1 MPHKKRGH
9 GHHKHTKE
17 EKEEKGEKGAQEREQ
32 AGAAATPLDVQH
44 GNRSSTLVGRCYGKI
59 HGNYRPLPLPRQ
71 NFYQSLPNQAAPKP
85 AAQVSTVKPAQ
96 YEKASSGSAMATKPG
111 GGSSTTGGATG
122 RGVSAAGGISSK
134 PETAPVSQV
143 KASVPSPA
151 VGTAAAA
158 GVAAAVTKSK
168 DTAKVQVEVP
178 STAAKGAKAAPA
190 VDPFDALASILPS
203 ADSIVTPP
211 PVYTGPE
218 VKEHGVTSVKGH
230 KCGERDS
237 TLPPGYRFEDMA
249 PGPADVKPKDVP
261 KPMNTDEA
269 LDLLSTGFT
278 TSPVVPAPKKQ
289 ERTVPV
295 DTVCAAS
302 AGQANFAPP
311 PVKKGE
317 CPAVVP
323 AGSAPPADK
332 KAKMEKVSDDFSLES
347 ILSSAPATKAA
358 PPVAV
363 CTAPPADKKAKMDK
377 PVVTKTK
384 TDEGASMSLDALSAL
399 GDSLPAADLKPKSPE
414 LRPEDIVSEDKLK
427 KEKGVRVGE
436 REDTL
441 PPEYR
446 FNKEE
451 LKKLP
456 APPPKPTMGTGE
468 ALDILSGDFMTSSA
482 APSVHAPVV
491 PSAQAQKAPVVP
503 PVAGRTADKKDKVDA
518 VSQDA
523 VLSASTAKKVESSAL
538 PPAKKEK
545 VEKAPAKMDTIDGK
559 LQTNPGDS
567 MSLDA
572 LGALCDTLPADAPKP
587 AAPTLRPEDVVSED
601 KLKKEKGVRVGER
614 EDTLPP
620 EYRFN
625 KEELAKLPAPKPE
638 PTMATGEA
646 LDILSGDFMMS
657 SAAPAVHAPMA
668 PPSVPP
674 AQTKVEDL
682 SALDILAGDFV
693 APAKASGLKAPVP
706 PSSRKAPEVTVCP
719 IEESAP
725 IQRKEREPKTK
736 TGDPMSL
743 DALSALSNTLPADAP
758 KPEAPEPR
766 PEDIV
771 SEGKLKKEKGVRVGE
786 REDTLPPEYRF
797 NKEELE
803 KLPAPKPEPTMAT
816 GEALDILSGDFM
828 MSSAAPSVQ
837 APVAPPSAPPA
848 QPSADSA
855 LDALAGDFVAATAAP
870 VVKSAACAP
879 TEAHPQLATG
889 ADSALDAL
897 SNTLKDI
904 KPVPQPVPVPTKD
917 IVKEKKVVEE
927 RLIKMGERD
936 DSLPPEYRLTEED
949 LKNMAEAKAK
959 AAAAPKEKG
968 LDEATA
974 LAMLSSEFSAAP
986 KPAAQAKSSA
996 ATTKVEP
1003 PAQDSEPQKPMTG
1016 PVLDSLANT
1025 LLPDELKSKTD
1036 QPKPKGKSKSKSKSK
1051 KHHAEQPSA
1060 TDLLSAQL
1068 SSDVVSTTTKK
1079 GGKS

>member
-134 PETAPVSQV
+134 PETNTAPTGATVIDMSSVGAAVVDMTSVGASGGPQAMPKTAPVSQV

-178 STAAKGAKAAPA
+178 STAAKGAKA
-190 VDPFDALASILPS
+190 
-203 ADSIVTPP
+203 
-211 PVYTGPE
+211 
-218 VKEHGVTSVKGH
+218 
-230 KCGERDS
+230 
-237 TLPPGYRFEDMA
+237 A

>member
-1 MPHKKRGH
+1 MTNRGARTQHAAGKSVKMPHKKRGH

-44 GNRSSTLVGRCYGKI
+44 GNRSSTLVGRCYGK
-59 HGNYRPLPLPRQ
+59 
-71 NFYQSLPNQAAPKP
+71 SLPNQAAPKP

-134 PETAPVSQV
+134 PETNTAPTGATVIDMSSVGAAVVDMTSVGASGGPQAMPKTAPVSQV

-358 PPVAV
+358 APVAV

-414 LRPEDIVSEDKLK
+414 LKPEDIVSEDKLK

-468 ALDILSGDFMTSSA
+468 ALDILSGDFMMSSA

-559 LQTNPGDS
+559 LQANPGDS

-625 KEELAKLPAPKPE
+625 KEELA
-638 PTMATGEA
+638 
-646 LDILSGDFMMS
+646 
-657 SAAPAVHAPMA
+657 
-668 PPSVPP
+668 
-674 AQTKVEDL
+674 
-682 SALDILAGDFV
+682 
-693 APAKASGLKAPVP
+693 
-706 PSSRKAPEVTVCP
+706 
-719 IEESAP
+719 
-725 IQRKEREPKTK
+725 
-736 TGDPMSL
+736 
-743 DALSALSNTLPADAP
+743 
-758 KPEAPEPR
+758 
-766 PEDIV
+766 
-771 SEGKLKKEKGVRVGE
+771 
-786 REDTLPPEYRF
+786 
-797 NKEELE
+797 